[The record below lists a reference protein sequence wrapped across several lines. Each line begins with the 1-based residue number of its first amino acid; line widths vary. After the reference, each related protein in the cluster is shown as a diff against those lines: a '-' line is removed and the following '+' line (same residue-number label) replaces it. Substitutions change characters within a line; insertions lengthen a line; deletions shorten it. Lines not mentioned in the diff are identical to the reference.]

1 MQVQIVSD
9 LRCRDKY
16 VNMTWMWFLDQLDER
31 ITRLITPWRSDY
43 NLSLG
48 NRLMFGA
55 FIAEPIGFVM
65 DRKMLLGIKKWAEA
79 AAKRHEE

>member
-1 MQVQIVSD
+1 MP
-9 LRCRDKY
+9 DKY

-31 ITRLITPWRSDY
+31 TTRLITWWRSDY

-55 FIAEPIGFVM
+55 FIVEPIGFVM
-65 DRKMLLGIKKWAEA
+65 DRKMLLGIKKRAEA